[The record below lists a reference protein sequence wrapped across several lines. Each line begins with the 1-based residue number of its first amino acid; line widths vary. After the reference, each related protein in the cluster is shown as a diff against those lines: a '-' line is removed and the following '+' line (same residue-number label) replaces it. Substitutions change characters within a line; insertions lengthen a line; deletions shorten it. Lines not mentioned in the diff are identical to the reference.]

1 MKKLDFF
8 SVKLILIFFSYY
20 SHEDE
25 VLSDAHFA
33 SSKNNKKR
41 PKVTKPLSQAPS
53 KQQPQHSEPS
63 SEEEEENESDRS
75 IERKIRNNSPTK
87 KAFNQKIQNSTPIS
101 PVKSPRKRKV
111 PKSELTPQVT
121 ELTAASPSSRNLS
134 NQQQPSIQVNKSEE
148 TKIESK
154 KSQKQSLFKNVFR
167 NPEFK
172 KSNVGQVQPNA
183 SKIKQEPLEA
193 TAILKRTDGRPILI
207 CNIPL
212 RYAQCEKMVNL
223 LSLEFFRENDS

>member
-1 MKKLDFF
+1 M
-8 SVKLILIFFSYY
+8 
-20 SHEDE
+20 
-25 VLSDAHFA
+25 
-33 SSKNNKKR
+33 
-41 PKVTKPLSQAPS
+41 
-53 KQQPQHSEPS
+53 
-63 SEEEEENESDRS
+63 
-75 IERKIRNNSPTK
+75 
-87 KAFNQKIQNSTPIS
+87 
-101 PVKSPRKRKV
+101 

>member
-1 MKKLDFF
+1 M
-8 SVKLILIFFSYY
+8 KLILIFFFSYY